1 MSATYAPMKYVK
13 IWAVLLA
20 LLAVSIVG
28 PMFEQPTLTL
38 ITAFGIA
45 VVKASLVATYFM
57 HLNVERHYVRYM
69 LYSMLLMLGLFF
81 AGTAPDV
88 MKPAGLRWENQAV
101 RELIEEH
108 STHESHPPHAP

>member
-13 IWAVLLA
+13 IWAVLLV

-45 VVKASLVATYFM
+45 IVKASLVATYFM
-57 HLNVERHYVRYM
+57 HLNVEKTLRPLHAVLDVVDARTVLCRDRAGYHETCRPA
-69 LYSMLLMLGLFF
+69 LG
-81 AGTAPDV
+81 
-88 MKPAGLRWENQAV
+88 KPGG
-101 RELIEEH
+101 
-108 STHESHPPHAP
+108 P